1 MPRNGRIS
9 AQFRTRGRFRRNGRI
24 NPAKF
29 PPNFPLGDVSD
40 ETAESI
46 PPNFT
51 LEDFFDETAEFSP
64 NFALGDVSPEIAEFL
79 PNFALVV
86 VSDETTEFSP
96 ISHSGTFLTNFAL
109 GTFPRNG

>member
-9 AQFRTRGRFRRNGRI
+9 AQFRTQGRFRRNGRI

-46 PPNFT
+46 LPNFT
-51 LEDFFDETAEFSP
+51 LEDFFDET

-86 VSDETTEFSP
+86 VSDETIEFPP

-109 GTFPRNG
+109 GTFP